1 MRVAPKAATTTA
13 PNAAECQSFLDN
25 LVADLDLIR
34 ALDYRHGAK
43 QPYPKF
49 ESHSLRQHLD

>member
-25 LVADLDLIR
+25 LVADLDLI
-34 ALDYRHGAK
+34 
-43 QPYPKF
+43 
-49 ESHSLRQHLD
+49 